1 MRDVFGVSKLGEK
14 GEGRFREFLREGGS
28 RLGREFG
35 ASWARMKDET
45 DGNGFLKWDA
55 CSAGLDA
62 KGHCYLDMKAAHA
75 IQAAREDV
83 EEAAL
88 RAAFAAL
95 PHESMYERGVGSR
108 WGLGDLPRRFSLEGG
123 TLL

>member
-1 MRDVFGVSKLGEK
+1 MAATPRFPRHCCAATVS
-14 GEGRFREFLREGGS
+14 S
-28 RLGREFG
+28 
-35 ASWARMKDET
+35 STPSIDHSSH
-45 DGNGFLKWDA
+45 A

-88 RAAFAAL
+88 RAAFEAL
-95 PHESMYERGVGSR
+95 PHESLYERGVGSR
-108 WGLGDLPRRFSLEGG
+108 LGLNGRTLRIVRGGLPRRFSLEGG

>member
-1 MRDVFGVSKLGEK
+1 MSKLAEK
-14 GEGRFREFLREGGS
+14 GEGRFREFLRSEGGS

-45 DGNGFLKWDA
+45 DGNGFLKRDA

-88 RAAFAAL
+88 RAAFEAL
-95 PHESMYERGVGSR
+95 PHESLYERGVGSR
-108 WGLGDLPRRFSLEGG
+108 VNIACS
-123 TLL
+123 